1 MVQKMTNLILRSEIL
16 HDELLNVVYL
26 FCSDVL
32 LFSRKFAKIIQDGD
46 NYKNDGHK
54 GRKYEHKK
62 FALKSAKARSLFF
75 SL

>member
-1 MVQKMTNLILRSEIL
+1 M
-16 HDELLNVVYL
+16 VYL
-26 FCSDVL
+26 VCSDVL

-54 GRKYEHKK
+54 GGKYEHKK